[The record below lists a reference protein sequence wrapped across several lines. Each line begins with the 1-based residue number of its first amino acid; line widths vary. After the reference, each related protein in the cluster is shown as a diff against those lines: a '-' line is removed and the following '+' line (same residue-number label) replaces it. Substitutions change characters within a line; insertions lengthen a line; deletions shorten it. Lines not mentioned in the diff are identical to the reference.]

1 MNKIFLRE
9 LKEFLVLLT
18 SQQEKVFQLYYVENK
33 GYSATGRE
41 LNISRQR
48 VEMLCKAI
56 KLKLEKVDLS
66 DLISRLGIVDSIFED
81 KGIMINISDF
91 KAKLSRKDVAL
102 DINEVVVLYKF
113 FKGVELEF
121 FEERY
126 ILVKSKLKID
136 KYITD
141 CFNQKRIPTLT
152 DISCHLRSHKF
163 YSLIGLEELLN
174 KNPNIV
180 EFKGFYMYAKRIGMK
195 EKLILILNY
204 YNELPLGE
212 IRRIYNDYYRESQ
225 QSSNISFRLNKH
237 IEEFKRDGNRY
248 SLIGGNL

>member
-1 MNKIFLRE
+1 MIKLKE
-9 LKEFLVLLT
+9 LKKFMLLLT
-18 SQQEKVFQLYYVENK
+18 PQQEKVFQLYYVENK
-33 GYSATGRE
+33 RYSATGRE
-41 LNISRQR
+41 LDISRQR

-66 DLISRLGIVDSIFED
+66 DLISRLSIVDSIFED
-81 KGIMINISDF
+81 KGIMINISEF
-91 KAKLSRKDVAL
+91 KVELSRRDVAL
-102 DINEVVVLYKF
+102 DINEVEVVVLYKL
-113 FKGVELEF
+113 FKGLELEF
-121 FEERY
+121 FEDRY
-126 ILVKSKLKID
+126 LLAKSKLKIA

-141 CFNQKRIPTLT
+141 CFNQKRILILT
-152 DISCHLRSHKF
+152 DISCHLRSQKL

-180 EFKGFYMYAKRIGMK
+180 EFKGFYMCAKRIGMK

-212 IRRIYNDYYRESQ
+212 IRRIYNDYYNENQ
-225 QSSNISFRLNKH
+225 QSSHISFRLNKH
-237 IEEFKRDGNRY
+237 VEEFKRDRNRY

>member
-1 MNKIFLRE
+1 MSKIFLRE

-18 SQQEKVFQLYYVENK
+18 PQQLKVFQIYYVENK
-33 GYSATGRE
+33 GYSDIGRN

-66 DLISRLGIVDSIFED
+66 DLISRLSIVDSIFED
-81 KGIMINISDF
+81 KGIMVNISDF
-91 KAKLSRKDVAL
+91 KAELSRRNVVL
-102 DINEVVVLYKF
+102 DINEVVVLYKL
-113 FKGVELEF
+113 FKGLELEF

-136 KYITD
+136 KYVAD
-141 CFNQKRIPTLT
+141 CFSQKRILTLT
-152 DISCHLRSHKF
+152 DLSCHLRSYKL
-163 YSLIGLEELLN
+163 YSLIGPEELLN

-195 EKLILILNY
+195 EKLVLILNY

-212 IRRIYNDYYRESQ
+212 VRRIYNEYYRESQ
-225 QSSNISFRLNKH
+225 QSSHISFRLNKH

>member
-1 MNKIFLRE
+1 MIKLKE
-9 LKEFLVLLT
+9 LKKVMLLLT
-18 SQQEKVFQLYYVENK
+18 LQQLKVFQMYYVENK
-33 GYSATGRE
+33 GYSDTGRT

-66 DLISRLGIVDSIFED
+66 DLISRLSIVDSIFED

-91 KAKLSRKDVAL
+91 KVELSRRDVAL
-102 DINEVVVLYKF
+102 DINEVVVLYKL
-113 FKGVELEF
+113 FKGLELEF
-121 FEERY
+121 FEDRY
-126 ILVKSKLKID
+126 ILAKSKLKID

-141 CFNQKRIPTLT
+141 CFNQKRILTLT
-152 DISCHLRSHKF
+152 DISCHLRSQKL

-212 IRRIYNDYYRESQ
+212 IRRIYNDYYNESQ
-225 QSSNISFRLNKH
+225 QSSHISFRLNKH
-237 IEEFKRDGNRY
+237 VEEFKRDGNRY
-248 SLIGGNL
+248 SLIGENL

>member
-1 MNKIFLRE
+1 MIKLKE
-9 LKEFLVLLT
+9 LKKFMLLLT
-18 SQQEKVFQLYYVENK
+18 PQQEKAFQLYYVENK
-33 GYSATGRE
+33 GYSDTGRE

-66 DLISRLGIVDSIFED
+66 DLISRLSIVDLIFED

-91 KAKLSRKDVAL
+91 KAELSRREVAL
-102 DINEVVVLYKF
+102 DINEVIVLYKL

-121 FEERY
+121 FEDRY
-126 ILVKSKLKID
+126 ILTTSKLKID
-136 KYITD
+136 KYVTD
-141 CFNQKRIPTLT
+141 YFNQKRILTLT
-152 DISCHLRSHKF
+152 DISCHLRSYKL
-163 YSLIGLEELLN
+163 YSLIGLEERLN

-180 EFKGFYMYAKRIGMK
+180 EFKGFYIHAKRIGMK

-204 YNELPLGE
+204 YNELPLVE
-212 IRRIYNDYYRESQ
+212 IRRIFNDYYRESQ
-225 QSSNISFRLNKH
+225 QSSHISFRLNKH

>member
-1 MNKIFLRE
+1 MKKILLKD
-9 LKEFLVLLT
+9 LKELMTLLT
-18 SQQEKVFQLYYVENK
+18 PRQEKVFQLYYVENK
-33 GYSATGRE
+33 GYSVTGRE

-48 VEMLCKAI
+48 AEILCKAI
-56 KLKLEKVDLS
+56 KIKLEKVDLS
-66 DLISRLGIVDSIFED
+66 GLISRVSIVDSIFEN

-91 KAKLSRKDVAL
+91 KAELSRKKIAL
-102 DINEVVVLYKF
+102 DINEVVVLYKL
-113 FKGVELEF
+113 FKELELEF
-121 FEERY
+121 FEDRY
-126 ILVKSKLKID
+126 ILAKSKLKID
-136 KYITD
+136 KYIAD
-141 CFNQKRIPTLT
+141 YFNQKRILTLT
-152 DISCHLRSHKF
+152 DLSCYLRSHKL

-195 EKLILILNY
+195 EKLVLILNY

-225 QSSNISFRLNKH
+225 QSSHISFRLNKH

-248 SLIGGNL
+248 NLIGGNL

>member
-9 LKEFLVLLT
+9 LKEFLALLT
-18 SQQEKVFQLYYVENK
+18 SQQKKVFQLYYVENK

-91 KAKLSRKDVAL
+91 KAELSRREIAL
-102 DINEVVVLYKF
+102 DINEVVALYKL

-121 FEERY
+121 FEDRY
-126 ILVKSKLKID
+126 ILAKSKFKID
-136 KYITD
+136 EYVVD
-141 CFNQKRIPTLT
+141 CFSQKRILTLI
-152 DISCHLRSHKF
+152 DLSCHLRSHKL

-174 KNPNIV
+174 KNSNIV
-180 EFKGFYMYAKRIGMK
+180 EFKGFYIYAKRIGMK

-204 YNELPLGE
+204 YSELPLGE
-212 IRRIYNDYYRESQ
+212 IRRIYNDYYNESQ
-225 QSSNISFRLNKH
+225 QSSHISFRLNKH

>member
-1 MNKIFLRE
+1 MSKVFLRE
-9 LKEFLVLLT
+9 LKEFLALLT
-18 SQQEKVFQLYYVENK
+18 PQQEKVFQLYYVENK
-33 GYSATGRE
+33 GYSATGRD
-41 LNISRQR
+41 LDISRQR
-48 VEMLCKAI
+48 VEILCKAI

-66 DLISRLGIVDSIFED
+66 DLISRLGIVDSKFED

-91 KAKLSRKDVAL
+91 KAELSRKDIAL
-102 DINEVVVLYKF
+102 DINEVVVLYKL
-113 FKGVELEF
+113 FKGLELEF
-121 FEERY
+121 FEDRY
-126 ILVKSKLKID
+126 ILAKSKLKID
-136 KYITD
+136 KDITD
-141 CFNQKRIPTLT
+141 CFKQKRILALT
-152 DISCHLRSHKF
+152 DLSCHLRGYKL

-225 QSSNISFRLNKH
+225 QSSHISFRLNKH

>member
-1 MNKIFLRE
+1 MVKLKDLKGFLA
-9 LKEFLVLLT
+9 LLT
-18 SQQEKVFQLYYVENK
+18 PQQEKVFQIYYVENK
-33 GYSATGRE
+33 GYSDIGRE

-66 DLISRLGIVDSIFED
+66 DLTNRLGIVDSIFED

-91 KAKLSRKDVAL
+91 KAELSRKDIAL
-102 DINEVVVLYKF
+102 DINEVVVLYKL

-121 FEERY
+121 FEDRY
-126 ILVKSKLKID
+126 ILAKSKLKID
-136 KYITD
+136 KYVAG
-141 CFNQKRIPTLT
+141 CFSQKRILTLT
-152 DISCHLRSHKF
+152 DLSCHLRSYKL

-174 KNPNIV
+174 KNSNIV

-225 QSSNISFRLNKH
+225 QSSHISFRLNKH

>member
-1 MNKIFLRE
+1 MIKLKE
-9 LKEFLVLLT
+9 LKKFMLLLT
-18 SQQEKVFQLYYVENK
+18 PQQEKAFQLYYVENK
-33 GYSATGRE
+33 GYSDTGRE

-91 KAKLSRKDVAL
+91 KAELSRREVAL
-102 DINEVVVLYKF
+102 DINEVIVLYKL
-113 FKGVELEF
+113 FKGIELEF
-121 FEERY
+121 FEDRY
-126 ILVKSKLKID
+126 ILAKNKLKID
-136 KYITD
+136 EYVAN
-141 CFNQKRIPTLT
+141 CFSQKRILTLT
-152 DISCHLRSHKF
+152 DISCHLRSYKL

-174 KNPNIV
+174 KNSNIV
-180 EFKGFYMYAKRIGMK
+180 EFKGFYMRGKRIGMK

-204 YNELPLGE
+204 YNELPLVE
-212 IRRIYNDYYRESQ
+212 IRRIFNDYYRESQ
-225 QSSNISFRLNKH
+225 QSSHISFRLNKH